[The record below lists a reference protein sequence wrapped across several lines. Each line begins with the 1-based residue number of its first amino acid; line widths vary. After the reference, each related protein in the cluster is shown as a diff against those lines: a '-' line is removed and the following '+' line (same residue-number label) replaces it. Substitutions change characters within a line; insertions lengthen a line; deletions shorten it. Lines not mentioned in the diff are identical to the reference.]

1 MRRILCYCL
10 GICIAICILAGC
22 QKKETVQLEEV
33 TEKEDATEEEE
44 VSENI
49 QVVYVCGAVRKPGV
63 YRLPAGSR
71 IYEAIEMAGGMTEK
85 ADKAALNQA
94 EKIKDEA
101 QICVP
106 EKAAEGEAA
115 QERQTKDDGKINLNT
130 ATEEELMTLTGIG
143 QSKAKSIIQYREEKG
158 RFQSIEEIM
167 EIEGIKS
174 GVFNKIKEQI
184 VVR

>member
-1 MRRILCYCL
+1 MFL
-10 GICIAICILAGC
+10 
-22 QKKETVQLEEV
+22 
-33 TEKEDATEEEE
+33 
-44 VSENI
+44 
-49 QVVYVCGAVRKPGV
+49 
-63 YRLPAGSR
+63 
-71 IYEAIEMAGGMTEK
+71 
-85 ADKAALNQA
+85 KAA
-94 EKIKDEA
+94 
-101 QICVP
+101 
-106 EKAAEGEAA
+106 GEAA
-115 QERQTKDDGKINLNT
+115 QESQTKDDGKINLNT

>member
-1 MRRILCYCL
+1 MHRILCYCL

-106 EKAAEGEAA
+106 EKAAEG
-115 QERQTKDDGKINLNT
+115 
-130 ATEEELMTLTGIG
+130 
-143 QSKAKSIIQYREEKG
+143 
-158 RFQSIEEIM
+158 
-167 EIEGIKS
+167 
-174 GVFNKIKEQI
+174 
-184 VVR
+184 